1 MILSYVN
8 IDCWKSFTSDREINS
23 FIKFWF
29 IFTGTEALEEVV
41 GFDESWGDELE
52 KVTDDWVI
60 VLFFFVL
67 VVFYFVLTYFFL
79 YIEI

>member
-8 IDCWKSFTSDREINS
+8 IDFWKSFTSDIKSSEIKS

-29 IFTGTEALEEVV
+29 ILTGTEALEEVV

-52 KVTDDWVI
+52 KVTDVWVI
-60 VLFFFVL
+60 VLFFFV
-67 VVFYFVLTYFFL
+67 
-79 YIEI
+79 